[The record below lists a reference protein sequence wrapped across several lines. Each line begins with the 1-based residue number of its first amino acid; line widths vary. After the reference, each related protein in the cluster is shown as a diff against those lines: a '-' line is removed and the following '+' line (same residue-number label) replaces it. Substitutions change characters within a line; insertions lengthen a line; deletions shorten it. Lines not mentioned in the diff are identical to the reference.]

1 MSVLKLPQSGVEQ
14 MQAAL
19 TSTTS
24 GVQAGSQPD
33 VQVASPRPRAGIALP
48 RWLGDTLMRANAVL
62 LFFFLYAPIVVLIVF
77 SFNDSKSGVNWSGF
91 TTRWYEQLFQD
102 SEMGAAAMR
111 TLTVA
116 IISTAVSTIVGTM
129 AAIALERF
137 RFFGK
142 VLFEGVMYLPII
154 IPEIVMGLSLLLFFV
169 AVGTQRSLVTVTIAH
184 IVFNIPFVAVIVRA
198 RLNGFDKRLEEA
210 AMDLGANELETF
222 RRVTLPLL
230 MPGII
235 GGALMAFTLSIDDVI
250 VTQFTAGPN
259 STTLPLKI
267 YDTVKVGITP
277 EVNAV
282 STLLLLASIILVL
295 GSLFFQRTPKDSKV
309 K

>member
-1 MSVLKLPQSGVEQ
+1 VSAIKMPQTGMEQLRAAITTTDAPVAGSQSGVRV
-14 MQAAL
+14 A
-19 TSTTS
+19 TRPPRS
-24 GVQAGSQPD
+24 GISIPG
-33 VQVASPRPRAGIALP
+33 
-48 RWLGDTLMRANAVL
+48 WLGENLLRANAVL
-62 LFFFLYAPIVVLIVF
+62 LFFFLYAPILILILF
-77 SFNDSKSGVNWSGF
+77 SFNDSKSGVNWAGF
-91 TTRWYEQLFQD
+91 TTRWYDQLFHD
-102 SEMGAAAMR
+102 TEMGAAAMR
-111 TLTVA
+111 TLIVA
-116 IISTAVSTIVGTM
+116 TISTAVSTIVGTL
-129 AAIALERF
+129 AALALERY
-137 RFFGK
+137 RFIGK
-142 VLFEGVMYLPII
+142 TMFEGVMYLPII

-198 RLNGFDKRLEEA
+198 RLHGFDKRLEEA

-222 RRVTLPLL
+222 RRITLPLL

-282 STLLLLASIILVL
+282 STLLLLASIVLVL
-295 GSLFFQRTPKDSKV
+295 GSLLLQREKKG

>member
-1 MSVLKLPQSGVEQ
+1 MSAIKIPQSGMEQ
-14 MQAAL
+14 MQAAI
-19 TSTTS
+19 TTADTPAS
-24 GVQAGSQPD
+24 SRSDAR
-33 VQVASPRPRAGIALP
+33 VAAHPPRSRITLP
-48 RWLGDTLMRANAVL
+48 AWLGDTLMRANAVM
-62 LFFFLYAPIVVLIVF
+62 LFIFLYAPILILIVF

-91 TTRWYEQLFQD
+91 TTRWYQQLFQD
-102 SEMGAAAMR
+102 SEMGAAAFR
-111 TLTVA
+111 TMQVA
-116 IISTAVSTIVGTM
+116 LVSTAVSTIVGTL
-129 AAIALERF
+129 AALALERF
-137 RFFGK
+137 RFIGK
-142 VLFEGVMYLPII
+142 TIFEGVMYLPII

-169 AVGTQRSLVTVTIAH
+169 AVGAQRSLVTVTIAH

-198 RLNGFDKRLEEA
+198 RLHGFDKRLEEA

-282 STLLLLASIILVL
+282 STLLLLASIVLVM
-295 GSLFFQRTPKDSKV
+295 GSLLFQREKKG

>member
-1 MSVLKLPQSGVEQ
+1 MSVIKLLPTSVETMQS
-14 MQAAL
+14 AL
-19 TSTTS
+19 TTADT
-24 GVQAGSQPD
+24 P
-33 VQVASPRPRAGIALP
+33 VAAPQGGLRVATRPPRAGISIP
-48 RWLGDTLMRANAVL
+48 SWVGDTLLRANAVL
-62 LFFFLYAPIVVLIVF
+62 MFVFLYAPILILILF
-77 SFNDSKSGVNWSGF
+77 SFNDSKSGVNWAGF
-91 TTRWYEQLFQD
+91 TTRWYDQLFHD
-102 SEMGAAAMR
+102 SEMGAAAFR
-111 TLTVA
+111 TLIVA
-116 IISTAVSTIVGTM
+116 TISTAVSTIVGTL
-129 AAIALERF
+129 AALALERYKF
-137 RFFGK
+137 IGK
-142 VLFEGVMYLPII
+142 TIFEGVMYLPVI

-184 IVFNIPFVAVIVRA
+184 IVFNIPFVAIIVRA
-198 RLNGFDKRLEEA
+198 RLAGFDKRLEEA

-282 STLLLLASIILVL
+282 STLLLLASIVLVL
-295 GSLFFQRTPKDSKV
+295 ASLLFQREKK

>member
-1 MSVLKLPQSGVEQ
+1 
-14 MQAAL
+14 
-19 TSTTS
+19 
-24 GVQAGSQPD
+24 
-33 VQVASPRPRAGIALP
+33 
-48 RWLGDTLMRANAVL
+48 
-62 LFFFLYAPIVVLIVF
+62 
-77 SFNDSKSGVNWSGF
+77 
-91 TTRWYEQLFQD
+91 
-102 SEMGAAAMR
+102 
-111 TLTVA
+111 
-116 IISTAVSTIVGTM
+116 
-129 AAIALERF
+129 
-137 RFFGK
+137 
-142 VLFEGVMYLPII
+142 
-154 IPEIVMGLSLLLFFV
+154 
-169 AVGTQRSLVTVTIAH
+169 GTQRSLVTVTIAH

-198 RLNGFDKRLEEA
+198 RLHGFDKRLEEA

-222 RRVTLPLL
+222 RRITLPLL

-282 STLLLLASIILVL
+282 STLLLLASIVLVL
-295 GSLFFQRTPKDSKV
+295 GSLLLQREKKG